1 MPLGT
6 VNSTPPP
13 FFKQGPSALS
23 KLMVLSAISVLLMVV
38 DVRMQWA
45 GPVRSAVAVALYPLQ
60 WLAMQPVRLAG
71 WGGQYVSSLT
81 AAQKDATEARA
92 ELTRQAQRAALV
104 EHLAQEN
111 RELRTLLN
119 MGERLPVGARGAEV
133 LYEAADP
140 YAHKVVINRGGTH
153 GVQLG
158 SAVMDGYGV
167 LGQVTRVYPMA
178 SEITLLIDR
187 QQVIPVVNTRTGQRS
202 LAYGVPLPGGGQLEL
217 RFVRASTD
225 TEAGDILTT
234 SGIDGVYPPGLPV
247 AKVTEVSSRGH
258 AGFARILCE
267 PMARMDHALHVLVV
281 DPQEK
286 PRLEALK
293 EEVSRQ

>member
-6 VNSTPPP
+6 VDRTPPP

-23 KLMVLSAISVLLMVV
+23 KLMVLSAVAVLLMVV
-38 DVRMQWA
+38 DVRMHWA
-45 GPVRSAVAVALYPLQ
+45 APVRSAVSVALYPLQ
-60 WLAMQPVRLAG
+60 WLALQPVRLAG
-71 WGGQYVSSLT
+71 LTGEHFSSLA
-81 AAQKDATEARA
+81 AAQKDAQEARA

-111 RELRTLLN
+111 RELRTLLS

-133 LYEAADP
+133 LYETADP
-140 YAHKVVINRGGTH
+140 YSHKVVINRGSVQ
-153 GVQLG
+153 GVLLG

-178 SEITLLIDR
+178 SEVTLLIDR

-202 LAYGVPLPGGGQLEL
+202 LAYGLSQAGGGQLEL

-247 AKVTEVSSRGH
+247 ARVTEVSSRGQ

-267 PMARMDHALHVLVV
+267 PMAKMDHSLHVLVV

-286 PRLEALK
+286 KPLDALTDK
-293 EEVSRQ
+293 EQKR